1 MKNQIYKYI
10 QMDVHKC
17 KYIYFSN
24 DFFQCS
30 REDRESYPVGLE
42 QSLIHSLHLSR
53 SWVFLFRHEFNFP
66 AAHRWGH
73 RALQL
78 PPSEKKIICHNN
90 VLKLP
95 CLTNICSISSVL
107 FLFLNMICE
116 GFFKN
121 NAHWNIRFYVRSA
134 LNLGRSLHA
143 SLLWVWKKG
152 DGRCACVFVAWGGG
166 FQKQRQLMRQ
176 VISLSNS
183 KKSQRREIQVWINFK
198 GEEEK
203 RYCVFCRDHLSNC
216 YKVLKRVFISF
227 TGEWGRH
234 SYVMNRWSSPFQ
246 LEVSGISEM
255 VSWCQRNSTVSSE
268 TPTRSLLLRG
278 NLHLWE

>member
-78 PPSEKKIICHNN
+78 PPSEKKKSAIIISSSFRASLTY
-90 VLKLP
+90 VL
-95 CLTNICSISSVL
+95 SSVL

-121 NAHWNIRFYVRSA
+121 NVHWNIRFYVRSA

-166 FQKQRQLMRQ
+166 DFRNKDNWCVRSFPCQT
-176 VISLSNS
+176 
-183 KKSQRREIQVWINFK
+183 QRRAK
-198 GEEEK
+198 EEK
-203 RYCVFCRDHLSNC
+203 FKSESTSEEKKKKGIAFCRDHLSNC

-234 SYVMNRWSSPFQ
+234 SYVMNQWSSPFQ

>member
-78 PPSEKKIICHNN
+78 PPSEKKKSAIIISSSFRASLTY
-90 VLKLP
+90 VL
-95 CLTNICSISSVL
+95 SSVL

-121 NAHWNIRFYVRSA
+121 NVHWNIRFYVRSA

-166 FQKQRQLMRQ
+166 DFRNKDNWCVRSFPCQTQRRAKEEKFKSESTSEEKKKKGIACFAEIASATATRCLKEFSSRSQENEEDIRMWW
-176 VISLSNS
+176 INDHHHSNW
-183 KKSQRREIQVWINFK
+183 KSQGSPRWSADAREIPLCLQ
-198 GEEEK
+198 
-203 RYCVFCRDHLSNC
+203 RLLQALC
-216 YKVLKRVFISF
+216 Y
-227 TGEWGRH
+227 
-234 SYVMNRWSSPFQ
+234 
-246 LEVSGISEM
+246 
-255 VSWCQRNSTVSSE
+255 
-268 TPTRSLLLRG
+268 
-278 NLHLWE
+278 

>member
-78 PPSEKKIICHNN
+78 PPSEKKKSAIIISSSFRASLTY
-90 VLKLP
+90 VL
-95 CLTNICSISSVL
+95 SSVL

-121 NAHWNIRFYVRSA
+121 NVHWNIRFYIRSA

-152 DGRCACVFVAWGGG
+152 DGRCACVFVALGG
-166 FQKQRQLMRQ
+166 
-176 VISLSNS
+176 
-183 KKSQRREIQVWINFK
+183 
-198 GEEEK
+198 
-203 RYCVFCRDHLSNC
+203 
-216 YKVLKRVFISF
+216 
-227 TGEWGRH
+227 
-234 SYVMNRWSSPFQ
+234 
-246 LEVSGISEM
+246 GISETKTTDASGHFL
-255 VSWCQRNSTVSSE
+255 VKLKEEPKKRNSSLNQLQRRRRKKVLRVLQ
-268 TPTRSLLLRG
+268 RSPQQLLQG
-278 NLHLWE
+278 A